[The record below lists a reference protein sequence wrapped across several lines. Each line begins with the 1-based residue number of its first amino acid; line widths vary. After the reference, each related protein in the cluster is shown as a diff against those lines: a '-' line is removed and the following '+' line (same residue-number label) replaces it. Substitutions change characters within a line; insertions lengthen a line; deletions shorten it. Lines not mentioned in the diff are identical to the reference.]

1 MIKLLALLFATT
13 IISNT
18 TMLLAQTA
26 GDYRSVTTGL
36 WRVASTWQRYSG
48 TTWVGATTPPSFT
61 DGKISIRVGHTVTS
75 DSIAKADQVVI
86 DSGGTLHLVVATGT
100 STLTLHN
107 GAGFDLVCN
116 GSLIVDA
123 NTILERETGLETIEY
138 KNATLSNSGGISPEI
153 TFDGNVAQKVIGSG
167 YNGAIILNNSKNLE
181 ITGTQSYG
189 SVNFINGK
197 ILVTGNGNFVATEYG
212 KTFTGQST
220 SRFIDGKV
228 DCIIYTGV
236 PITFSLPLGKG
247 NEYLP
252 VVFTVKQDT
261 GTSPSIETHFIFT
274 IKDSAPATRTLPSSL
289 SRVSSVRYFNIVRQ
303 ASASTILSA
312 SLQLPYT
319 ANDGVSDTLKLRVAR
334 GVGTQWV
341 NLGGTGKGLPVGDIT
356 TTANFTSFGDFVL
369 ANAVGGGNTLPLHI
383 TAFDAAIKGNSV
395 LLQWSAENQSDIS
408 HFILERNNGK
418 DNWEQ
423 LTIINK
429 HTDAV
434 YSYTDKTNHG
444 STTYQYRLKEVYKD
458 SHWSYSKIVA
468 VKFADNVAMHIE
480 AMYPNPATTILHY
493 TVASAKDDNIDVKVT
508 DMRGRLLI
516 IKKATCN
523 QPEILEISKLQ
534 RATYFL
540 TIVNKRTGEN
550 LVKEIAKE

>member
-1 MIKLLALLFATT
+1 MKKLLALLFATT
-13 IISNT
+13 IICNS

-36 WRVASTWQRYSG
+36 WRVATTWQRYSG
-48 TTWVGATTPPSFT
+48 TTWINATAPPIFT
-61 DGKISIRVGHTVTS
+61 NGKISIRIGHIVTS

-86 DSGGTLHLVVATGT
+86 DSGGTLHLVIAGGA
-100 STLTLHN
+100 STLTLHD

-123 NTILERETGLETIEY
+123 NTVLEREAGTETVEY
-138 KNATLSNSGGISPEI
+138 KFDSLTNNGGINPEI
-153 TFDGNVAQKVIGSG
+153 TFDGSRAQKINGNG
-167 YNGAIILNNSKNLE
+167 YNGSMILNNSKNLE
-181 ITGTQSYG
+181 IRGTQSYG
-189 SVNFINGK
+189 SVNFMNGK
-197 ILVTGNGNFVATEYG
+197 ILVRGDGNFVATEYG

-261 GTSPSIETHFIFT
+261 GTSSSIETHFVFT
-274 IKDSAPATRTLPSSL
+274 IKDSAPAARTLPATL
-289 SRVSSVRYFNIVRQ
+289 NKVSSVRYFNIFRQ

-334 GVGTQWV
+334 GVATQWV
-341 NLGGTGKGLPVGDIT
+341 NLGGTGKGLPVGTIT

-383 TAFDAAIKGNSV
+383 TGFDATIKGNSV
-395 LLQWSAENQSDIS
+395 LLHWSTDNQSDIS

-423 LTIINK
+423 LTMINK

-444 STTYQYRLKEVYKD
+444 STTYQYRLIEVYKD
-458 SHWSYSKIVA
+458 NNWSYSKIIA

-493 TVASAKDDNIDVKVT
+493 TVASAKDDKIDVKVT

-516 IKKATCN
+516 IKKAKCN
-523 QPEILEISKLQ
+523 EPEILELSKLQ
-534 RATYFL
+534 RGTYIL
-540 TIVNKRTGEN
+540 TIINKTTGEN
-550 LVKEIAKE
+550 LVKEIVKE

>member
-1 MIKLLALLFATT
+1 MKKLLALLFATT
-13 IISNT
+13 IICNA

-36 WRVASTWQRYSG
+36 WRVATTWQRYSG
-48 TTWVGATTPPSFT
+48 TTWINATAPPTFT
-61 DGKISIRVGHTVTS
+61 NGKISIRTGHTVTS

-86 DSGGTLHLVVATGT
+86 DSGGTLHLVIAGGA
-100 STLTLHN
+100 STLTLHD

-123 NTILERETGLETIEY
+123 NTVLEREVGTETVEY
-138 KNATLSNSGGISPEI
+138 KFDSLTNRGGISPEI
-153 TFDGNVAQKVIGSG
+153 TFDGSRAQKINGNG
-167 YNGAIILNNSKNLE
+167 YNRSMVLNNSKNLE

-197 ILVTGNGNFVATEYG
+197 ILVRGDGNFVATEYG
-212 KTFTGQST
+212 KTFTGQSS

-261 GTSPSIETHFIFT
+261 STSPSIETHFVFT
-274 IKDSAPATRTLPSSL
+274 IKDSAPAARTLPATL
-289 SRVSSVRYFNIVRQ
+289 NKVSSVRYFNIFRQ
-303 ASASTILSA
+303 ASASTILVA

-319 ANDGVSDTLKLRVAR
+319 ANDGVNDTLKLRIAR
-334 GVGTQWV
+334 SVGTQWV
-341 NLGGTGKGLPVGDIT
+341 NLGGTGKGLPVGSIT
-356 TTANFTSFGDFVL
+356 TSANFTSFGDFVL

-383 TAFDAAIKGNSV
+383 TDFRATVKGNTIQ
-395 LLQWSAENQSDIS
+395 LQWRVNNQSDIS
-408 HFILERNNGK
+408 HYILERNNGK

-423 LTIINK
+423 LTMINK

-434 YSYTDKTNHG
+434 YSYTDKNTHG

-458 SHWSYSKIVA
+458 NNWLYSKIVA
-468 VKFADNVAMHIE
+468 VKFAENTAMQIE
-480 AMYPNPATTILHY
+480 AMYPNPAISLVHY

-508 DMRGRLLI
+508 DIRGRLLI

-523 QPEILEISKLQ
+523 QPEMLELSKLQ
-534 RATYFL
+534 SGTYFL
-540 TIVNKRTGEN
+540 TIVNKRTGEKIVN
-550 LVKEIAKE
+550 EIVKE